1 MAMSGVEV
9 KPVASKK
16 DFRRFIRFP
25 REVYRGDPNWVQPL
39 IMDVK
44 DRLNIKKNP
53 FFEHAERELFL
64 AWRDGTVAGRV
75 VAVIDRNHNSFHEEK
90 VVFFGMYESLNDL
103 DTAKSLLETVA
114 AWGKARGMNTLRG
127 TVNLSMNEECAF
139 LLEGFDSPPAVM
151 MPYNPRYYNDLMD
164 ASGLV
169 KARDLYAFLLAR
181 DHETAA
187 KVKAI
192 VDTIKKSTTV
202 TTRPINLKKWEEEAE
217 KIICV
222 YNNAWVKN
230 WGFVPWTENEMR
242 DIVKKLKQV
251 ADPELV
257 IIAEDKGQPVG
268 FSFGLPNLNELLINI
283 NGRLLPFG
291 IIRMLLGRK
300 KIKGVRMLVF
310 GVLKEYQHTGLAYLL
325 ADEMKERGFGKGYHW
340 AELSW
345 TLETNEAVNKFAAAI
360 GGKIHKKY
368 RIYERKIEGKG

>member
-1 MAMSGVEV
+1 MSRIDV
-9 KPVASKK
+9 KRVASKK

-25 REVYRGDPNWVQPL
+25 WEVYRGDPNWVPPL

-64 AWRDGTVAGRV
+64 AWRDDAVAGRV
-75 VAVIDRNHNSFHEEK
+75 AAVIDHRHNTFHEEK

-103 DTAKSLLETVA
+103 DTAKALLQTVS
-114 AWGKARGMNTLRG
+114 AWGKSRGMDTLRG

-151 MPYNPRYYNDLMD
+151 MPYNPRYYNDLME
-164 ASGLV
+164 ACGLA
-169 KARDLYAFLLAR
+169 KARDLHAFLLAR
-181 DHETAA
+181 DHESAA
-187 KVKAI
+187 KVKGI
-192 VDTIKKSTTV
+192 VDKIKEHTTV
-202 TTRPINLKKWEEEAE
+202 TSRPINLKKWAEEAE
-217 KIICV
+217 KITFV

-230 WGFVPWTENEMR
+230 WGFVPWTENEMK
-242 DIVKKLKQV
+242 DIVKRLKQV
-251 ADPELV
+251 ADPDLV

-268 FSFGLPNLNELLINI
+268 FSFALPNLNELLIKI

-291 IIRMLLGRK
+291 IFRMLSGRK
-300 KIKGVRMLVF
+300 RIKGIRMLVF

-325 ADEMKERGFGKGYHW
+325 AEEMKRRGFGKGYQW

-345 TLETNEAVNKFAAAI
+345 TLEDNEAVNKFATSI
-360 GGKIHKKY
+360 GGSIHKKY
-368 RIYERKIEGKG
+368 RIYETKIEGKG

>member
-1 MAMSGVEV
+1 MSVV
-9 KPVASKK
+9 KVNRVASKK
-16 DFRRFIRFP
+16 DFQRFIRFP
-25 REVYRGDPNWVQPL
+25 QEVYRGDPNWVPPL

-44 DRLNIKKNP
+44 DKLDIKKNP

-64 AWRDGTVAGRV
+64 ACRDGAVSGRV
-75 VAVIDRNHNSFHEEK
+75 VAVIDHHHNSFHEEK

-103 DTAKSLLETVA
+103 NTAKALLETVA
-114 AWGKARGMNTLRG
+114 AWGKAKGMDTLRG

-164 ASGLV
+164 ACGLV

-181 DHETAA
+181 DHESAA
-187 KVKAI
+187 KVQGI
-192 VDTIKKSTTV
+192 VDKIKESTTV
-202 TTRPINLKKWEEEAE
+202 TSRPINLKKWEEEAE
-217 KIICV
+217 KIIFV

-230 WGFVPWTENEMR
+230 WGFVPWTENEMK
-242 DIVKKLKQV
+242 DIIKKLKQV
-251 ADPELV
+251 ADPDLV

-268 FSFGLPNLNELLINI
+268 FSFALPNLNELLIKI

-291 IIRMLLGRK
+291 IFRMLLGRK
-300 KIKGVRMLVF
+300 KIKGIRMLVF

-325 ADEMKERGFGKGYHW
+325 AEEMKRRGFGKGYQW

-345 TLETNEAVNKFAAAI
+345 TLETNEAVNKFATSI
-360 GGKIHKKY
+360 GGNIHKKY
-368 RIYERKIEGKG
+368 RIYETKIEGKG